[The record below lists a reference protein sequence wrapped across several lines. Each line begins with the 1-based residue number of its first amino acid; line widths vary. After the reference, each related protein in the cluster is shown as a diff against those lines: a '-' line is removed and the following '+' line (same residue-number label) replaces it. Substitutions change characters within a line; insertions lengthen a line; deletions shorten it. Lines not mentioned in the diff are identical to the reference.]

1 MTGLSFTSTPN
12 TSASPIDGTPDQPD
26 GLGDRRDRLLG
37 LNYLAKILHPDLF
50 SGLDPE
56 AIHQEYIIGFQILD
70 CDPTNHGVFVR
81 SEE

>member
-1 MTGLSFTSTPN
+1 
-12 TSASPIDGTPDQPD
+12 
-26 GLGDRRDRLLG
+26 LG